1 MEIGTE
7 ISKKIRAAI
16 KTKLEEL
23 GAYVDEELP
32 DYIMVMSGARRLFRR
47 GLHFLDFLC
56 ILGHFPVAVDLIRRR
71 YLIIKM
77 ANGASEG
84 FAEVNPS
91 RRFFVSANV
100 SVDDL
105 SA

>member
-32 DYIMVMSGARRLFRR
+32 DYIMVMVRSSILRHVIKTDVFLF
-47 GLHFLDFLC
+47 GYFSCHALL
-56 ILGHFPVAVDLIRRR
+56 
-71 YLIIKM
+71 
-77 ANGASEG
+77 
-84 FAEVNPS
+84 
-91 RRFFVSANV
+91 
-100 SVDDL
+100 
-105 SA
+105 

>member
-32 DYIMVMSGARRLFRR
+32 DYIMVMVR
-47 GLHFLDFLC
+47 
-56 ILGHFPVAVDLIRRR
+56 
-71 YLIIKM
+71 IKFT
-77 ANGASEG
+77 SRPTIE
-84 FAEVNPS
+84 FAP
-91 RRFFVSANV
+91 
-100 SVDDL
+100 
-105 SA
+105 

>member
-32 DYIMVMSGARRLFRR
+32 DYIMVMVSSL
-47 GLHFLDFLC
+47 
-56 ILGHFPVAVDLIRRR
+56 
-71 YLIIKM
+71 
-77 ANGASEG
+77 
-84 FAEVNPS
+84 
-91 RRFFVSANV
+91 RFSQTERKGKK
-100 SVDDL
+100 SDRIG
-105 SA
+105 

>member
-32 DYIMVMSGARRLFRR
+32 DYIMVMVSS
-47 GLHFLDFLC
+47 LHFSQTERKGKKSDRILKKKNLHFFL
-56 ILGHFPVAVDLIRRR
+56 LRSPTKRRKNR
-71 YLIIKM
+71 CKQT
-77 ANGASEG
+77 
-84 FAEVNPS
+84 
-91 RRFFVSANV
+91 
-100 SVDDL
+100 
-105 SA
+105 

>member
-32 DYIMVMSGARRLFRR
+32 DYIMVMVRSSILRHVIKTDG
-47 GLHFLDFLC
+47 FLV
-56 ILGHFPVAVDLIRRR
+56 GHFSYHASVIRVGSFRL
-71 YLIIKM
+71 Y
-77 ANGASEG
+77 
-84 FAEVNPS
+84 F
-91 RRFFVSANV
+91 
-100 SVDDL
+100 
-105 SA
+105 

>member
-32 DYIMVMSGARRLFRR
+32 DYIMVMVRSSILRHVIKTDGFLVGYFSCPASVIRVGSFRLYF
-47 GLHFLDFLC
+47 
-56 ILGHFPVAVDLIRRR
+56 
-71 YLIIKM
+71 
-77 ANGASEG
+77 
-84 FAEVNPS
+84 
-91 RRFFVSANV
+91 
-100 SVDDL
+100 
-105 SA
+105 

>member
-32 DYIMVMSGARRLFRR
+32 DYIMVMVRKWMVVRLS
-47 GLHFLDFLC
+47 LFLV
-56 ILGHFPVAVDLIRRR
+56 P
-71 YLIIKM
+71 Y
-77 ANGASEG
+77 
-84 FAEVNPS
+84 
-91 RRFFVSANV
+91 
-100 SVDDL
+100 
-105 SA
+105 

>member
-32 DYIMVMSGARRLFRR
+32 DYIMVMVRL
-47 GLHFLDFLC
+47 LSCLK
-56 ILGHFPVAVDLIRRR
+56 VKSMTAKSYEKS
-71 YLIIKM
+71 YL
-77 ANGASEG
+77 
-84 FAEVNPS
+84 
-91 RRFFVSANV
+91 
-100 SVDDL
+100 
-105 SA
+105 

>member
-32 DYIMVMSGARRLFRR
+32 DYIMVMVR
-47 GLHFLDFLC
+47 FLSCL
-56 ILGHFPVAVDLIRRR
+56 
-71 YLIIKM
+71 
-77 ANGASEG
+77 
-84 FAEVNPS
+84 
-91 RRFFVSANV
+91 
-100 SVDDL
+100 
-105 SA
+105 

>member
-32 DYIMVMSGARRLFRR
+32 DYIMVMVRL
-47 GLHFLDFLC
+47 LSCLNK
-56 ILGHFPVAVDLIRRR
+56 IMTVKSYEKS
-71 YLIIKM
+71 YL
-77 ANGASEG
+77 
-84 FAEVNPS
+84 
-91 RRFFVSANV
+91 
-100 SVDDL
+100 
-105 SA
+105 